1 MDVFAQTLVT
11 GAIDCVIDFKLETY
25 SSKMVT
31 SEKKQWKS
39 NDKSVI
45 WGERQPLGSYE
56 EMVMSASPSVGH
68 NHRLRHL
75 SERSCS
81 GGSDNDFDSNDY
93 LIKDSISRK
102 RLYDLTQVLNSSFPD
117 HDFTNANSE
126 AFALVNYTDLSRLV
140 DMKLETIV
148 RDYHVRREELWG
160 LIDEAIVPSDC
171 QIYRLTLVIVKY
183 CKPFFYSF
191 KSQFE
196 DDPFTEDGCI
206 WALAFIF
213 YNKGLKRFVILT
225 IRCLSKQADTSIEI
239 FPDFSEDETEQ
250 HEK

>member
-1 MDVFAQTLVT
+1 MKFLESSEMDVFAQTLVT

-81 GGSDNDFDSNDY
+81 GSDNDFDNNDY

-171 QIYRLTLVIVKY
+171 QIY
-183 CKPFFYSF
+183 SF

-213 YNKGLKRFVILT
+213 YNKALKRFVILT

-239 FPDFSEDETEQ
+239 FPDFSEDEAEPQ
-250 HEK
+250 EK

>member
-1 MDVFAQTLVT
+1 MKFLESSEMDVFSQTLAT

-39 NDKSVI
+39 NDKSVM
-45 WGERQPLGSYE
+45 WGERQPLGSYD
-56 EMVMSASPSVGH
+56 EMVISASPSVGH

-81 GGSDNDFDSNDY
+81 GGSDNDFDNNDF
-93 LIKDSISRK
+93 LIDSISRK
-102 RLYDLTQVLNSSFPD
+102 RLYDLTQVLNNSFPD
-117 HDFTNANSE
+117 HDFTNASSE

-148 RDYHVRREELWG
+148 RDYHIRREELWG
-160 LIDEAIVPSDC
+160 LIDDAIVPSDC
-171 QIYRLTLVIVKY
+171 QI
-183 CKPFFYSF
+183 YSF

-213 YNKGLKRFVILT
+213 YNKGLKRFVLLT

-239 FPDFSEDETEQ
+239 FPDFSEDEAEAQ
-250 HEK
+250 EK

>member
-1 MDVFAQTLVT
+1 MKFLESSEMDVFSQTLVT

-31 SEKKQWKS
+31 SEKKQWKT
-39 NDKSVI
+39 NDKSVM

-56 EMVMSASPSVGH
+56 EMVISASPSVGH

-81 GGSDNDFDSNDY
+81 GGSDNDFDTNEFH
-93 LIKDSISRK
+93 IDSISRK

-117 HDFTNANSE
+117 HDFTNASSE

-160 LIDEAIVPSDC
+160 LIDDAIVPSDC
-171 QIYRLTLVIVKY
+171 QI
-183 CKPFFYSF
+183 YSF

-213 YNKGLKRFVILT
+213 YNKGLKRFVLLT
-225 IRCLSKQADTSIEI
+225 VRCLSKQADTSIEI
-239 FPDFSEDETEQ
+239 FPDFSEDEAEP

>member
-1 MDVFAQTLVT
+1 MDVFSQTLVT

-45 WGERQPLGSYE
+45 WDERQPLGSYE
-56 EMVMSASPSVGH
+56 ETVMSASPSVGH

-81 GGSDNDFDSNDY
+81 GGSDNDFDNNDY

-102 RLYDLTQVLNSSFPD
+102 RLYDLTQVLNCSFPD

-148 RDYHVRREELWG
+148 RDYHIRREELWG
-160 LIDEAIVPSDC
+160 LIDDAIVPGDC
-171 QIYRLTLVIVKY
+171 QI
-183 CKPFFYSF
+183 YSF

-213 YNKGLKRFVILT
+213 YNKALKRFVILT

-239 FPDFSEDETEQ
+239 FPDFSEDEAEP